1 MIVISNTGSIT
12 GAFGHMQS
20 PCKRLN
26 RLIKIVIKHV
36 LDTGIVIRNVLI
48 MC

>member
-26 RLIKIVIKHV
+26 RLIKIVIGHV
-36 LDTGIVIRNVLI
+36 LSTESMHQNVLSK
-48 MC
+48 C